1 MQGHSEACWWARLCP
16 GVLAVL
22 DRTGHPSGRRIARKG
37 LAAIIV
43 RKGLAAIIVVHL
55 LSAYPGSRIN
65 GGSVGGGDHLI
76 MMILALIM

>member
-43 RKGLAAIIVVHL
+43 VHL